1 MDEQLAVDAEELFK
15 FVGHKFDNNPMIP
28 VVFKDTITASDRS
41 DGMFL
46 FTLNSK
52 PLFYQI
58 VLRSFVWNAAR
69 SG

>member
-15 FVGHKFDNNPMIP
+15 FVGHKFDNNPMAPIL
-28 VVFKDTITASDRS
+28 FKDVITASDRS

-46 FTLNSK
+46 FKLSQNLSS
-52 PLFYQI
+52 YRI
-58 VLRSFVWNAAR
+58 VLRPFLWNVAR